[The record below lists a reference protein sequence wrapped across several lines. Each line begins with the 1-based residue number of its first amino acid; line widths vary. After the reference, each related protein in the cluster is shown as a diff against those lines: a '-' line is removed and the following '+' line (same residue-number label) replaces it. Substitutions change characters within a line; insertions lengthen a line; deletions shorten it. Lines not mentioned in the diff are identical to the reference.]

1 MFGLGFG
8 ELLIILVMAL
18 LFVGPKKL
26 PELARGLGRAV
37 AEFKKIGQQFQEEMN
52 RPVQPSQP
60 EKNSEIAQTTDD
72 VQSHEKEEK
81 LS

>member
-52 RPVQPSQP
+52 RPIQPSQP
-60 EKNSEIAQTTDD
+60 EKNSEIAQTPND
-72 VQSHEKEEK
+72 VKSHEKEEK